1 MNSYFICATQYSNLG
16 DLMINKMLI
25 DELCKY
31 GKVYIDAK
39 GVPDDFKLPLL
50 ENKNTEDIA
59 KFGFSTKRISISN
72 ILRFIKF
79 INHNNVRI
87 ITRSPGPLCDSSIKI
102 RLGFSLI
109 NLLSRVCGSKVYY
122 FGNCCSQAM
131 VNKEPLHSTYV
142 NGVFVRSQQSVDY
155 VKKYMNCQVS
165 YIPDMA
171 YLLNSKRICN
181 KKKKVIIDYRP
192 LPKKKDKAISD
203 LKSIV
208 HDFRDHGFEVELYYQ
223 VKTDKEKT
231 LSLYEQLKEDGVSIR
246 DNLLWYNEIE
256 SYYSD
261 KAFVVSN
268 RLHSLLFGAVY
279 GVIPIARITND
290 SRVAKILH
298 VLQSSLPYIFSQNI
312 MIENT
317 FCVNDF
323 ISKETKLR
331 EDLMSFMKTNKN
343 LCSEVVHDVCS
354 KY

>member
-31 GKVYIDAK
+31 GKVYIDAT
-39 GVPDDFKLPLL
+39 GVPDDFKYPLL
-50 ENKNTEDIA
+50 ENKNAEDVD
-59 KFGFSTKRISISN
+59 KFGFSAKRLSISN

-79 INHNNVRI
+79 IIRNEVRI

-109 NLLSRVCGSKVYY
+109 NLLSRVCGAKVFY

-131 VNKEPLHSTYV
+131 MNKEPLHSTYV
-142 NGVFVRSQQSVDY
+142 NSVFVRSRQSVDY
-155 VKKYMNCQVS
+155 AKKYMNCQVS

-171 YLLNSKRICN
+171 YLMNSERVYN

-192 LPKKKDKAISD
+192 LFNEKDKAISD

-223 VKTDKEKT
+223 VKTDKEET
-231 LSLYEQLKEDGVSIR
+231 FSLYEQLKGEGVSIR
-246 DNLLWYNEIE
+246 KKVLWYNEIE

-279 GVIPIARITND
+279 GVIPIARLSND
-290 SRVAKILH
+290 AKVAKILH
-298 VLQSSLPYIFSQNI
+298 VFQSSLPDIFSRSI
-312 MIENT
+312 MVEKP
-317 FCVNDF
+317 FYAHDF

-331 EDLMSFMKTNKN
+331 ENLMLFMKTNKQ
-343 LCSEVVHDVCS
+343 LCSDVIYDICS
-354 KY
+354 K